1 MATLTSK
8 GQVTLPTA
16 IRDALGLGP
25 GSQVEFELEE
35 GKIVLRKRVPA
46 ETLQRWE
53 GYLRSQLPAGS
64 VDEMME
70 LLRGERV
77 LDGGNKVGSVTQRAE
92 LIRSNV
98 HAAATRSSY
107 TVPPARH
114 LWHGGS
120 TSSRTS

>member
-8 GQVTLPTA
+8 GQVTLPKA

-35 GKIVLRKRVPA
+35 GKIVLRKRVPV

-77 LDGGNKVGSVTQRAE
+77 PDGGNKE
-92 LIRSNV
+92 
-98 HAAATRSSY
+98 
-107 TVPPARH
+107 
-114 LWHGGS
+114 
-120 TSSRTS
+120 

>member
-8 GQVTLPTA
+8 GQVTLPKV

-25 GSQVEFELEE
+25 GSEVEFELQE
-35 GKIVLRKRVPA
+35 GKVVLRKRVPA

-53 GYLRSQLPAGS
+53 GYLRGQLPAGS

-77 LDGGNKVGSVTQRAE
+77 LDGGSKE
-92 LIRSNV
+92 
-98 HAAATRSSY
+98 
-107 TVPPARH
+107 
-114 LWHGGS
+114 
-120 TSSRTS
+120 